1 MAVGMQVA
9 LEDGGDVGRGAALGA
24 RVDVLQQPLLLDV
37 LSALLGM
44 EYTFGKC
51 VCGTFGLTWHVCRR
65 CGRSP
70 AQRQQQNG
78 QHSSGRIF
86 TIKHSAHSYTRTQC
100 CG

>member
-44 EYTFGKC
+44 EYTFRKC
-51 VCGTFGLTWHVCRR
+51 ISGPSA
-65 CGRSP
+65 SP
-70 AQRQQQNG
+70 GMCAGDVGDPQLKG
-78 QHSSGRIF
+78 SSRMGSIVLGESSR
-86 TIKHSAHSYTRTQC
+86 
-100 CG
+100 